1 MEGWF
6 GVGCWEQGGWL
17 GIKWVDL
24 SGGLGY
30 NHDVGMGVWGD
41 VHGWGVKCSDG
52 VMCRWMFV

>member
-41 VHGWGVKCSDG
+41 VHGWG
-52 VMCRWMFV
+52 